1 MFIFPKN
8 TEVEKSGNSYLL
20 QLKND
25 SVEVEE
31 PPFFIFIVLF
41 QKNLL
46 KNLLK

>member
-25 SVEVEE
+25 SVKVEE
-31 PPFFIFIVLF
+31 SPFFVIVIFF
-41 QKNLL
+41 
-46 KNLLK
+46 